1 MEKNMTEDL
10 YKFDIIKVLKALSD
24 PVRLTIVRALLA
36 DKEGAERHCSTFG
49 LTVTRATRSHHFR
62 VLREAGLIRV
72 VDKGNMA
79 VAILCRESIEKE
91 LPGLTELI
99 NYTDKRG
106 EQGSK

>member
-1 MEKNMTEDL
+1 MEKSMTEKS
-10 YKFDIIKVLKALSD
+10 YQFDIIKVFKALSD

-36 DKEGAERHCSTFG
+36 DKDGAERHCSTFG

-79 VAILCRESIEKE
+79 VAILCRESIERG
-91 LPGLTELI
+91 LPGLMKLI
-99 NYTDKRG
+99 NYTDK
-106 EQGSK
+106 

>member
-1 MEKNMTEDL
+1 MEENVAEEAVA
-10 YKFDIIKVLKALSD
+10 FDMVKVFKALAD
-24 PVRLTIVRALLA
+24 PVRLTIVRGLLA
-36 DKEGAERHCSTFG
+36 DKPGAERHCSTFG

-91 LPGLTELI
+91 LPGLMQLLDH
-99 NYTDKRG
+99 TDK
-106 EQGSK
+106 

>member
-1 MEKNMTEDL
+1 MHNRRAEWREVICNGSIAHDCPRV
-10 YKFDIIKVLKALSD
+10 FHAL
-24 PVRLTIVRALLA
+24 
-36 DKEGAERHCSTFG
+36 
-49 LTVTRATRSHHFR
+49 